1 MTPQLTERDEMQD
14 YQREFIEFAIE
25 RGVLRFGEFTLK
37 SGRVSPYFF
46 NAGLFNSGQALAR
59 LGRYYAAAIQAA
71 AIPYDVML
79 GPAYKGIPLA
89 ATTCVALANEYGRDV
104 PYVFNRK
111 EAKTHGEGGNLVGA
125 PLEGRVLIIDDVI
138 TAGTAIR
145 EVMALIETAGA
156 TPAATLIALDR
167 QEKGKGELSA
177 IQEVERDFSMP
188 VISIITLADLIE
200 YLEQQGDRSAQVESI
215 RAYRRAYGI

>member
-1 MTPQLTERDEMQD
+1 MQD
-14 YQREFIEFAIE
+14 YQREFIEFAIDKE
-25 RGVLRFGEFTLK
+25 VLRFGEFTLK
-37 SGRVSPYFF
+37 SGRTSPYFF
-46 NAGLFNSGQALAR
+46 NAGLFNSGAALAR
-59 LGRYYAAAIQAA
+59 LGKCYAAAIQQSG
-71 AIPYDVML
+71 IEYDVML

-89 ATTCVALANEYGRDV
+89 AATCVALATEFGQDV

-145 EVMALIETAGA
+145 EVMDIIAQAGA
-156 TPAATLIALDR
+156 TPAGTVIALNR

-177 IQEVERDFSMP
+177 IQEVERDYNMP
-188 VISIITLADLIE
+188 VASIVSLTDLLTYLDEKGGMDEQIAAIS
-200 YLEQQGDRSAQVESI
+200 
-215 RAYRRAYGI
+215 AYRAQYGI

>member
-1 MTPQLTERDEMQD
+1 MQD

-25 RGVLRFGEFTLK
+25 KEVLRFGEFTLK
-37 SGRVSPYFF
+37 SGRTSPYFF
-46 NAGLFNSGQALAR
+46 NAGLFNSGEALAR
-59 LGRYYAAAIQAA
+59 LGKCYAAAIQQSG
-71 AIPYDVML
+71 IEYDVML

-89 ATTCVALANEYGRDV
+89 ATTCVALATDFGQDV

-145 EVMALIETAGA
+145 EVMDIIEKAGA
-156 TPAATLIALDR
+156 TPAGTVIALNR

-177 IQEVERDFSMP
+177 IQEVERDYNMP
-188 VISIITLADLIE
+188 VASIVGLNDVLTYLTEKGGMDAQIEAIS
-200 YLEQQGDRSAQVESI
+200 
-215 RAYRRAYGI
+215 AYRAQYGI